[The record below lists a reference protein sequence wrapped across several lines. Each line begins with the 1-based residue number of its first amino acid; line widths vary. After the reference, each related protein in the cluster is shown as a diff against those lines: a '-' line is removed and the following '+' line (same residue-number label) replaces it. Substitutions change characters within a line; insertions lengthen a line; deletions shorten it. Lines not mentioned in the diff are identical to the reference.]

1 MKRLWLALLFTPLLL
16 GGCAIMSLIP
26 VSSSGGE
33 SPTPVI
39 ITEMPVEVV
48 TEVPTAEP
56 VPTEAPSVHWIAFLG
71 SDGNIWLVNPE
82 TTQQQQLTSD
92 AQTYSDASAVVVS
105 YNTPAWSSDGRY
117 LAFDR
122 ELGTRIP
129 EGYDFT
135 FSTMV
140 YDASTGEIRTLL
152 EENTAG
158 YAWQPGTHLL
168 AYARS
173 ADPNYFVTR
182 GGVDSALATGIWTVD
197 ADSGVVA
204 ELVQPEAGYALVSPQ
219 WSPNGQIL
227 SFNEL
232 IYMEGRGPF
241 AFYDFSASSYVRWEE
256 SIGSVAWLPSASG
269 LLYDMLN
276 YAPSYEERIH
286 SIHRDRTGSVQ
297 ISPDMV
303 DGYAFYPLVS
313 PDGSTAAY
321 LSAQGMDNSM
331 TTVVVQDLA
340 TGERREL
347 ATFTQ
352 VFHYAWAVDGASLL
366 VSAGAYP
373 DMKVMQISLA
383 DGMVKVLAGGW
394 QAAMQP

>member
-1 MKRLWLALLFTPLLL
+1 
-16 GGCAIMSLIP
+16 
-26 VSSSGGE
+26 
-33 SPTPVI
+33 
-39 ITEMPVEVV
+39 
-48 TEVPTAEP
+48 
-56 VPTEAPSVHWIAFLG
+56 
-71 SDGNIWLVNPE
+71 
-82 TTQQQQLTSD
+82 
-92 AQTYSDASAVVVS
+92 
-105 YNTPAWSSDGRY
+105 
-117 LAFDR
+117 
-122 ELGTRIP
+122 
-129 EGYDFT
+129 
-135 FSTMV
+135 
-140 YDASTGEIRTLL
+140 
-152 EENTAG
+152 
-158 YAWQPGTHLL
+158 
-168 AYARS
+168 
-173 ADPNYFVTR
+173 
-182 GGVDSALATGIWTVD
+182 
-197 ADSGVVA
+197 
-204 ELVQPEAGYALVSPQ
+204 
-219 WSPNGQIL
+219 
-227 SFNEL
+227 L

-241 AFYDFSASSYVRWEE
+241 AFHDFSASSYVRWEE
-256 SIGSVAWLPSASG
+256 SIGSVAWMPDASG

-286 SIHRDRTGSVQ
+286 YIHRDRTGSVQ

-352 VFHYAWAVDGASLL
+352 VFHYDWAVDGASLL

>member
-16 GGCAIMSLIP
+16 GGCAILSLIP

-135 FSTMV
+135 F
-140 YDASTGEIRTLL
+140 
-152 EENTAG
+152 
-158 YAWQPGTHLL
+158 
-168 AYARS
+168 
-173 ADPNYFVTR
+173 
-182 GGVDSALATGIWTVD
+182 
-197 ADSGVVA
+197 
-204 ELVQPEAGYALVSPQ
+204 
-219 WSPNGQIL
+219 
-227 SFNEL
+227 
-232 IYMEGRGPF
+232 
-241 AFYDFSASSYVRWEE
+241 
-256 SIGSVAWLPSASG
+256 
-269 LLYDMLN
+269 
-276 YAPSYEERIH
+276 
-286 SIHRDRTGSVQ
+286 
-297 ISPDMV
+297 
-303 DGYAFYPLVS
+303 
-313 PDGSTAAY
+313 
-321 LSAQGMDNSM
+321 
-331 TTVVVQDLA
+331 
-340 TGERREL
+340 
-347 ATFTQ
+347 
-352 VFHYAWAVDGASLL
+352 
-366 VSAGAYP
+366 
-373 DMKVMQISLA
+373 
-383 DGMVKVLAGGW
+383 
-394 QAAMQP
+394 